1 MQLEAMNDS
10 KTGSQEKNYMFDR
23 INISSKGNTVTVLY
37 LSLNFDRKPWLT
49 LH

>member
-23 INISSKGNTVTVLY
+23 INISSKGNTITVLY
-37 LSLNFDRKPWLT
+37 LNLNFNLKPWLT